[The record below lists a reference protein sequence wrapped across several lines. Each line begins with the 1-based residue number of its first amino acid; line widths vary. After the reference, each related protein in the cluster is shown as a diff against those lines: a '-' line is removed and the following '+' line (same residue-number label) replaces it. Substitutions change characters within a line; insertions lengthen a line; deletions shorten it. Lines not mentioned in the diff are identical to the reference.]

1 MDDPVRSDAAA
12 LPVGVPTEIR
22 GARAVVEETLL
33 LSQRARFA
41 EPALVNGTVGVV
53 VAPYGRLLL
62 VLVLTIEKGRI
73 AEYEVIADP
82 ARLHHLDLAALG

>member
-1 MDDPVRSDAAA
+1 M
-12 LPVGVPTEIR
+12 
-22 GARAVVEETLL
+22 
-33 LSQRARFA
+33 
-41 EPALVNGTVGVV
+41 NGTVGVV